1 LAAFQQRQQPGA
13 DTFAGRAQPDRNC
26 LRLSDFRQRSDVPTR
41 KEIQWS
47 ELKVGA
53 LVMVAMAVLIGLI
66 FLMSGSTGGLFAKR
80 LRLRSYFAN
89 AAGLKDGAPVTLEGV
104 TIGNVHRIRVVP
116 SRNPRPVEV
125 EMEIGAESLVG
136 LHADSTAA
144 IAQAGV
150 LGDSYVDIDSTH
162 AQGPP
167 PVNNAELRAAGSPTI
182 QDVIESSQDSIQQI
196 QATLVKLDT
205 TLDTIN
211 SDRGTVGQL
220 LNDRKLANHI
230 QAITANLET
239 VSAALAQNKGTAGR
253 LINDDTLITHL
264 DSAVDKL
271 DQITTALNQGQGTM
285 GKLLHDDTL
294 YNNLNATVKNT
305 NDLVT
310 QINSGQGA
318 LGKFVKDPA
327 FAQKLDDTVTHLD
340 AVLKGIN
347 EGTGTVGQLFRNR
360 ELYDNLNQ
368 TLTSTHD
375 LIKAFRENPKK
386 YLSVQLKIF

>member
-1 LAAFQQRQQPGA
+1 LQ
-13 DTFAGRAQPDRNC
+13 
-26 LRLSDFRQRSDVPTR
+26 DFRQRSDVPTR

-104 TIGNVHRIRVVP
+104 TIGNVRRIRVVP
-116 SRNPRPVEV
+116 SRNPHPVEV
-125 EMEIGAESLVG
+125 QMEIGAESLGG

-150 LGDSYVDIDSTH
+150 LGDSFVDIDSTH
-162 AQGPP
+162 AHGPP
-167 PVNNAELRAAGSPTI
+167 PENNAELEAAGSPTI
-182 QDVIESSQDSIQQI
+182 QDVIESSNDSIQQVHV
-196 QATLVKLDT
+196 TLLKLDK

-220 LNDRKLANHI
+220 LNDRELANHI
-230 QAITANLET
+230 QAITTNLET
-239 VSAALAQNKGTAGR
+239 VTAALAQGKGTAGR

-285 GKLLHDDTL
+285 GKLLHDDSL

-305 NDLVT
+305 NELVT

-340 AVLKGIN
+340 AVLKGIDD
-347 EGTGTVGQLFRNR
+347 GKGTVGQLFRNR
-360 ELYDNLNQ
+360 ELYDNLNS
-368 TLTSTHD
+368 TLTSTHS
-375 LIKAFRENPKK
+375 LIQAFRENPKK
-386 YLSVQLKIF
+386 YLTVQLKLF